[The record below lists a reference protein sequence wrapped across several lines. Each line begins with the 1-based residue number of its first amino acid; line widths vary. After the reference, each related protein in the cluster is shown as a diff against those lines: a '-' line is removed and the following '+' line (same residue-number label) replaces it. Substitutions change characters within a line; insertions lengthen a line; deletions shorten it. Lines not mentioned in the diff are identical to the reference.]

1 MVQKIYIAGQE
12 GMVGQAI
19 YKLLKERKYKIIEC
33 KRKQLDLV
41 NQKKVK
47 IWFKKNKPTVVI
59 NAAGKVGGILD
70 NSLYPNEYLYI
81 NTMIG
86 LNLVKSS
93 LDYNVKQFINL
104 GSACIY
110 PKVTKQPINEK
121 FLLSSKLEESNEGY
135 AIAKIAVLKYCEYLQ
150 KKLKKNFFS
159 LQPANL
165 YGEGDNF
172 DLKSSHVIPALI
184 RKFYEAKINNKKS
197 VEVWGSG
204 LIKREFLNVKDLAE
218 AVLFLINKKIPY
230 GHINVG
236 GSEHITIK
244 KLSFLIKEIVQ
255 FKGKIIFNKKYP
267 DGVKE
272 RRLNVKLINKLGWK
286 YKIKLEEGL
295 KNYYK
300 YFVKIYKK

>member
-19 YKLLKERKYKIIEC
+19 YKLLKEKKYKIIEC

-41 NQKKVK
+41 DQKKVK
-47 IWFKKNKPTVVI
+47 TWFKKNKPTIVI

-93 LDYNVKQFINL
+93 LDYNVRQFINL

-110 PKVTKQPINEK
+110 PKVTKQPIKEQ

-150 KKLKKNFFS
+150 KKLRKNFFS

-172 DLKSSHVIPALI
+172 NLKSSHVMPALI
-184 RKFYEAKINNKKS
+184 RKFHEAKIHNRKS

-286 YKIKLEEGL
+286 YKIKLKEGL

>member
-1 MVQKIYIAGQE
+1 MRQKIYVAGQE

-19 YKLLKERKYKIIEC
+19 YKLLKKNKYNVIDCER
-33 KRKQLDLV
+33 RQLDLT
-41 NQKKVK
+41 NQKKVQ
-47 IWFKKNKPTVVI
+47 IWFKKNRPSIVI

-70 NSLYPNEYLYI
+70 NSLYPAEYLYI

-86 LNLVKSS
+86 LNLVKNS

-110 PKVTKQPINEK
+110 PKATRQPIKEK
-121 FLLSSKLEESNEGY
+121 YLLSSKLEESNEGY
-135 AIAKIAVLKYCEYLQ
+135 ALAKIVVLKYCQYLQ
-150 KKLKKNFFS
+150 EKLKKNFFS

-172 DLKSSHVIPALI
+172 DLKSSHVIPALV
-184 RKFYEAKINNKKS
+184 RKFHEAKISNKKS

-218 AVLFLINKKIPY
+218 AVLFLINKKVAY
-230 GHINVG
+230 GHINIG

-244 KLSFLIKEIVQ
+244 NLSLLIKKITE
-255 FKGKIIFNKKYP
+255 FRGRIIFNKKYP

-272 RRLNVKLINKLGWK
+272 RRLNINLINKLGWK
-286 YKIKLEEGL
+286 YKIRLKEGL

-300 YFVKIYKK
+300 YFTKIYK

>member
-19 YKLLKERKYKIIEC
+19 YKLLKEKKYKIIEC

-110 PKVTKQPINEK
+110 PKVTKQPINEQ
-121 FLLSSKLEESNEGY
+121 FLLSSKLE
-135 AIAKIAVLKYCEYLQ
+135 
-150 KKLKKNFFS
+150 
-159 LQPANL
+159 
-165 YGEGDNF
+165 
-172 DLKSSHVIPALI
+172 
-184 RKFYEAKINNKKS
+184 
-197 VEVWGSG
+197 
-204 LIKREFLNVKDLAE
+204 
-218 AVLFLINKKIPY
+218 
-230 GHINVG
+230 
-236 GSEHITIK
+236 
-244 KLSFLIKEIVQ
+244 
-255 FKGKIIFNKKYP
+255 
-267 DGVKE
+267 
-272 RRLNVKLINKLGWK
+272 
-286 YKIKLEEGL
+286 
-295 KNYYK
+295 
-300 YFVKIYKK
+300 

>member
-19 YKLLKERKYKIIEC
+19 YKLLKEKKYKIIEC

-110 PKVTKQPINEK
+110 PKVTKQPINEQ

-150 KKLKKNFFS
+150 KKRKKNFFS

-218 AVLFLINKKIPY
+218 AVVFLINKKIPY
-230 GHINVG
+230 GHINIG

-244 KLSFLIKEIVQ
+244 KLSFLIKKIVQ

-286 YKIKLEEGL
+286 YKIKLKEGL
-295 KNYYK
+295 KDYYK
-300 YFVKIYKK
+300 YFLKIYKK

>member
-1 MVQKIYIAGQE
+1 
-12 GMVGQAI
+12 
-19 YKLLKERKYKIIEC
+19 
-33 KRKQLDLV
+33 
-41 NQKKVK
+41 
-47 IWFKKNKPTVVI
+47 
-59 NAAGKVGGILD
+59 
-70 NSLYPNEYLYI
+70 
-81 NTMIG
+81 MIG

-110 PKVTKQPINEK
+110 PKVTKQPISEQ

-135 AIAKIAVLKYCEYLQ
+135 AIAKISVLKYCEYLQ

-184 RKFYEAKINNKKS
+184 RKFHEAKINNKKS

-286 YKIKLEEGL
+286 YKIKLKEGL

-300 YFVKIYKK
+300 YFVKIYKQ